1 MMNLLLRSQGDP
13 LAQASGVREI
23 VTGLDRNLPIYN
35 VLTLQTLLYDAT
47 WGWRVFGTL
56 FTVFGV
62 AALFLAAVGLYG
74 VMAFSVSR
82 RTQEIGVRMAMG
94 AGAPEVLR
102 MVLRQGAWQ
111 VAAGMVLGLGLAV
124 VLANAMSLVFFEVS
138 TYDGPTFV
146 GVGVLLLV
154 TGLAAA
160 FVPARR
166 AARVDPMAA
175 LRVR

>member
-1 MMNLLLRSQGDP
+1 MNLLLRTEGNP
-13 LAQASGVREI
+13 LALTGAVRQI

-35 VLTLQTLLYDAT
+35 VLTLQKLLHDAT

-56 FTVFGV
+56 FSAFGV
-62 AALFLAAVGLYG
+62 AALFLATVGLYG

-82 RTQEIGVRMAMG
+82 RTQEIGVRMAIG
-94 AGAPEVLR
+94 AGAADVLR

-111 VAAGMVLGLGLAV
+111 VATGVVLGLGLAV
-124 VLANAMSLVFFEVS
+124 GLANAMSLVFFQVDV
-138 TYDGPTFV
+138 YDGPTFL

-166 AARVDPMAA
+166 ASRVDPMAA
-175 LRVR
+175 LRVQ